1 MNTTAVDHL
10 KVRLEAVEN
19 NRGVAIAEGDYD
31 TADRLKQEASD
42 LKQGIEYLTVD
53 AIDRDQV
60 PDALCFGPLTDA
72 EVEELLKKV
81 LGPLEDEEPSL
92 TEEEEELILKAL
104 RHYRVSLSHFSDA
117 DNRIIEVSELIKKFK
132 A

>member
-81 LGPLEDEEPSL
+81 LGAPEDSL
-92 TEEEEELILKAL
+92 TEEEEALILKAL